1 VTWNQHHSRSERLA
15 AEAESAT
22 RAGDADRAKELYRQ
36 AAAEESAAFGYLST
50 EKIRSRGITAV
61 SAVSLFYK
69 GQDYEA
75 AERLARDYLGQR
87 LPAFAESQMSDL
99 LGRIS
104 EHGRQPKSSVQAE
117 SQFGQSGGPLR
128 VPYVIDNQGHKLS
141 DILNRI
147 LQEHV
152 GRSLD
157 SASAYFTV
165 GGFGLL
171 QRGLESL
178 GNFRLILGAEPTT
191 GEQLGLRPE
200 PGLIKGLI
208 KGDLESMPFDEKTL
222 RLVEDL
228 IAYLQRD
235 SVQVRLYDGGFLH
248 AKCWLFY
255 SDRPGQQMLFD
266 RFRPIL
272 AIVGSSNFTLPGLTS
287 NRELNLAHKVLL
299 DPAEVDDRQA
309 AYAVSWLSDVKPS
322 SNITVENRQL
332 LKSEVGARAIIDL
345 EEWYQRQWLDSREFK
360 AELVDLL
367 DASKFGQKEYTPY
380 EVYMKALYEYF
391 KDELDDEQQGPMRSA
406 IELAEFQE
414 DAVKKAR
421 KILARYDGVMIAD
434 SVGLGK
440 TWIGKKLLEDYAY
453 HMRQKAL
460 VVCPASLRPMWQREL
475 GEATISAAILS
486 QEELG
491 REEFDPTNHGDVD
504 VVLLDESHN
513 FRNRNAQR
521 FGNLERLLGANGGR
535 GRDGMRKKVILL
547 TATPVSNDLFD
558 LYNQFSLITQGD
570 RSYFAA
576 AGIGDLYRYFLQ
588 ARREARRNVPGVAL
602 FNLLEEVV
610 IRRTRSFIRKAYPE
624 ATIAGKKIHFPKR
637 ELKTVQYNLEEAYRG
652 IYEDIVSAVESLKL
666 APYNLE
672 EYKKSGIEVDEFEV
686 GREQALVGIFKSRYL
701 KRFES
706 SIEAFRISVRRAL
719 AFLQT
724 FESYVLGGRLLKSS
738 DFHKALQYLEREDV
752 EDDAVP
758 ESLADDLD
766 ANEDARRVLES
777 MGTVDPSLYDLRRL
791 HKAVQHDVHVLTE
804 VWDKVKGIGIAH
816 DTKLE
821 RLKDLL
827 TGDLKGQKVLIFSY
841 YKDTARYLF
850 RHLGDPNSADASKFR
865 KQAGNVNVRR
875 MDSGN
880 HPDERVKTVQAFAPK
895 ANGRPEWAGT
905 DREID
910 LLISTDVLSEGQ
922 NLQDCGYLLNYDLH
936 WNPTRM
942 VQRAGRIDR
951 IGTEF
956 DVLWIYNMF
965 PDRGLERL
973 LGLVDSLSRKI
984 ADIDRLGMLDA
995 SVLGEEVHPQTFNS
1009 LKRIREED
1017 NTIIE
1022 EEEQFTELAS
1032 SEILL
1037 QQLRSYL
1044 DGGGREA
1051 LEKLPDGIHSGLQRM
1066 GSRGVFW
1073 YFRGKN
1079 GSAGQNFWKY
1089 YDLRTNSILDNRHVI
1104 ATLISCSY
1112 DTARVV
1118 DQEIYKSIFTLQ
1130 EKVIANLLEGHEE
1143 KVALQIAPQAIDP
1156 LQQTVSTVVQ
1166 QFLNHPEVE
1175 RKRAVGVI
1183 AFLNGAMQNV
1193 QVSELKRL
1201 YKAYQQTQRIAE
1213 LMSGLETMRAA
1224 YAGEARASGVGE
1236 NGRSLPKLLREDLKL
1251 VCFDVLS
1258 DSIGS

>member
-1 VTWNQHHSRSERLA
+1 MSWNQHHSRSEKLA
-15 AEAESAT
+15 IEAETAI
-22 RAGDADRAKELYRQ
+22 RAGDGARAKELYLE
-36 AAAEESAAFGYLST
+36 AALEESAAFEQLGSDKSRT
-50 EKIRSRGITAV
+50 RGITAV
-61 SAVSLFYK
+61 SAVSLFFK
-69 GQDYEA
+69 GQDYRA

-87 LPAFAESQMSDL
+87 LPAFAETQLGDL
-99 LGRIS
+99 LERMTEGGDRVKYG
-104 EHGRQPKSSVQAE
+104 EVEP
-117 SQFGQSGGPLR
+117 QFGKFGEPLHL
-128 VPYVIDNQGHKLS
+128 PYVIDNQSHKLS
-141 DILNRI
+141 EVLNGI
-147 LQEHV
+147 LQEHG

-157 SASAYFTV
+157 AASAYFTV

-171 QRGLESL
+171 QRGLENL

-191 GEQLGLRPE
+191 GEQLGLRPD
-200 PGLIKGLI
+200 PGLVKGLI
-208 KGDLESMPFDEKTL
+208 QGDLESMPFDETTL

-235 SVQVRLYDGGFLH
+235 SVQVRLYDSGFLH

-299 DPAEVDDRQA
+299 DPAEVDDKHA

-345 EEWYQRQWLDSREFK
+345 EEWYQRQWQDSRDFK
-360 AELVDLL
+360 AELVELL
-367 DASKFGQKEYTPY
+367 DASKFGKKEYTPY
-380 EVYMKALYEYF
+380 EVYMKALYAYF
-391 KDELDDEQQGPMRSA
+391 KDELGDEQPGATRSA
-406 IELAEFQE
+406 VELAEFQQ

-460 VVCPASLRPMWQREL
+460 VVCPASLRLMWQREL

-491 REEFDPTNHGDVD
+491 REEFDPADHGDVD

-535 GRDGMRKKVILL
+535 GRDGMRKKLILL
-547 TATPVSNDLFD
+547 TATPVNNDLFD

-637 ELKTVQYNLEEAYRG
+637 ELKTVQYNLEETYHG
-652 IYEDIVSAVESLKL
+652 IYEFIVNAVESLKL

-672 EYKKSGIEVDEFEV
+672 EYKKSGIEVDEFEA

-738 DFHKALQYLEREDV
+738 DFHKALRYLEREDV

-777 MGTVDPSLYDLRRL
+777 MATVDPSLYDLRRL
-791 HKAVQHDVHVLTE
+791 HKAVQHDLHVLTE
-804 VWDKVKGIGIAH
+804 VWDKVKGIGVVH

-827 TGDLKGQKVLIFSY
+827 TGDLKGQKVLVFSY

-850 RHLGDPNSADASKFR
+850 RHLGDLDSADASKFR
-865 KQAGNVNVRR
+865 KQAGDVNVRR

-895 ANGRPEWAGT
+895 ANGKPEWAGT

-1037 QQLRSYL
+1037 QQLRSFL

-1051 LEKLPDGIHSGLQRM
+1051 LEKLPDGIHSGLHRT
-1066 GSRGVFW
+1066 GARGVFW

-1079 GSAGQNFWKY
+1079 GSAGQDFWKY
-1089 YDLRTNSILDNRHVI
+1089 YDLKTNSILDNRHVI
-1104 ATLISCSY
+1104 ATLISCGF
-1112 DTARVV
+1112 DTPRIV
-1118 DQEIYKSIFTLQ
+1118 DPEIYKSIFAVQ

-1143 KVALQIAPQAIDP
+1143 KMALQTAPQAIDP

-1166 QFLNHPEVE
+1166 QFLNHPQVD

-1183 AFLNGAMQNV
+1183 AFLNGPMQNV
-1193 QVSELKRL
+1193 QVSELKKIYR
-1201 YKAYQQTQRIAE
+1201 AYQQTQSIAE
-1213 LMSGLETMRAA
+1213 LVSALETMQAA
-1224 YAGEARASGVGE
+1224 YAGEGHPSPPGK
-1236 NGRSLPKLLREDLKL
+1236 NGKQPPKLKREDLRL
-1251 VCFDVLS
+1251 VCFDILS
-1258 DSIGS
+1258 D

>member
-1 VTWNQHHSRSERLA
+1 VSWNEHHSRSEKLA
-15 AEAESAT
+15 IEAEMAT
-22 RAGDADRAKELYRQ
+22 RAGDGKRAKELYVQ
-36 AAAEESAAFGYLST
+36 AATEELAALEFLST
-50 EKIRSRGITAV
+50 DKGRTRGITAV
-61 SAVSLFYK
+61 SVVSLFYK
-69 GQDYEA
+69 GQDYSS
-75 AERLARDYLGQR
+75 AERLAQDYLGYQ
-87 LPAFAESQMSDL
+87 LPKFAETQLSDL
-99 LGRIS
+99 LDRIRLN
-104 EHGRQPKSSVQAE
+104 E
-117 SQFGQSGGPLR
+117 GPLTVR
-128 VPYVIDNQGHKLS
+128 GDDREVRRTGRPIHIPYVIDNQNHRLA
-141 DILNRI
+141 DILSGI

-157 SASAYFTV
+157 AASAYFTV

-171 QRGLESL
+171 QRGLERL

-191 GEQLGLRPE
+191 GEQLGLRPA
-200 PGLIKGLI
+200 PGVIKGLI
-208 KGDLESMPFDEKTL
+208 EGDLESLPFDEKTL

-228 IAYLQRD
+228 IAYLQRN
-235 SVQVRLYDGGFLH
+235 SVKVRLYDDGFLH

-299 DPAEVDDRQA
+299 DPADVEDKHA
-309 AYAVSWLSDVKPS
+309 AYAVSWLTEAKPNP
-322 SNITVENRQL
+322 NITVENRQL

-345 EEWYQRQWLDSREFK
+345 EEWYQRQWEDSHDFK
-360 AELVDLL
+360 AELVELL
-367 DASKFGQKEYTPY
+367 DASKFGKKEYTPY
-380 EVYMKALYEYF
+380 EVYMKALFEYF
-391 KDELDDEQQGPMRSA
+391 KDELGDEQTGPVRSA
-406 IELAEFQE
+406 VELAEFQE

-421 KILARYDGVMIAD
+421 RILGRYDGVMIAD

-440 TWIGKKLLEDYAY
+440 TWIGKKLLEDHAY
-453 HMRQKAL
+453 HMRQKA
-460 VVCPASLRPMWQREL
+460 VVICPASLRPMWQREL
-475 GEATISAAILS
+475 GEATISAGILS

-491 REEFDPTNHGDVD
+491 RDEFEPSNYGDVD

-513 FRNRNAQR
+513 FRNRNAKR
-521 FGNLERLLGANGGR
+521 FGNLERLIGANGGR

-570 RSYFAA
+570 RSYFAP

-588 ARREARRNVPGVAL
+588 ARRDARHDLPGVAL
-602 FNLLEEVV
+602 FNLLEEIV

-637 ELKTVQYNLEEAYRG
+637 ELKTVQYNLEETYHG
-652 IYEDIVSAVESLKL
+652 IYEFIVNAVESLTL

-672 EYKKSGIEVDEFEV
+672 EYKKSGIEVDEFEA

-724 FESYVLGGRLLKSS
+724 FESYVLDGRLLKSS
-738 DFHKALQYLEREDV
+738 DFHKALQYLEREDA
-752 EDDAVP
+752 EDDALP
-758 ESLADDLD
+758 DSLADELD
-766 ANEDARRVLES
+766 ANEDARRVLEG
-777 MGTVDPSLYDLRRL
+777 MATVDPSLYDLRRM
-791 HKAVQHDVHVLTE
+791 HKAVQHDVHVLTD
-804 VWDKVKGIGIAH
+804 VWNKVKSINAVN
-816 DTKLE
+816 DSKLA
-821 RLKDLL
+821 RLKSLL
-827 TGDLKGQKVLIFSY
+827 TGELKGRKVLVFSY
-841 YKDTARYLF
+841 YKDTARYLY
-850 RHLGDPNSADASKFR
+850 RHLGDPQSADASQFC
-865 KQAGNVNVRR
+865 KQAGDILVRR

-895 ANGRPEWAGT
+895 ANGKPELVGT

-956 DVLWIYNMF
+956 DALWIYNMF

-995 SVLGEEVHPQTFNS
+995 SVLGEEVHPQIFNS

-1017 NTIIE
+1017 NSIIE

-1037 QQLRSYL
+1037 QQLRTFL
-1044 DGGGREA
+1044 NGGGRDAMEQ
-1051 LEKLPDGIHSGLQRM
+1051 LPDGIHSGLHRA

-1073 YFRGKN
+1073 YFRSKN
-1079 GSAGQNFWKY
+1079 GVSGHNFWKY
-1089 YDLRTNSILDNRHVI
+1089 YDMKSDQIIDNRHLI
-1104 ATLISCSY
+1104 ANLISCNP
-1112 DTARVV
+1112 DTPRVV
-1118 DQEIYKSIFTLQ
+1118 DQAIYKSIFDLQ
-1130 EKVIANLLEGHEE
+1130 ERAVADILEGHEE
-1143 KVALQIAPQAIDP
+1143 KVALQTAPQAINP

-1166 QFLNHPEVE
+1166 LFLNHPQVD
-1175 RKRAVGVI
+1175 RKRALGVI
-1183 AFLNGAMQNV
+1183 AFLNGPMQNI
-1193 QVSELKRL
+1193 QVSELKKI
-1201 YKAYQQTQRIAE
+1201 YTAYQQTQSIEA
-1213 LMSGLETMRAA
+1213 LISGLETMQAA
-1224 YAGEARASGVGE
+1224 YAGTGLAPASSK
-1236 NGRSLPKLLREDLKL
+1236 NGKSLPRLRREDLAL

-1258 DSIGS
+1258 D